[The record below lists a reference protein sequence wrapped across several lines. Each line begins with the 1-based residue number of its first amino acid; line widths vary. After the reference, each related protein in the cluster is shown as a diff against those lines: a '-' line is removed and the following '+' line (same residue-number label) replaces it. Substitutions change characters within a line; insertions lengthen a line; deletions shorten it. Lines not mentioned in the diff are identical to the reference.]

1 MTFIFRG
8 GRKWP
13 AGGTLSR
20 YTDYDRLSFLKTSTE
35 QSPIERAAKLN
46 CQAPKAEG
54 GLAPNPI
61 SNGSSEMTQVSAP
74 GAGPVLVE
82 RLPVWNAEPRL
93 WPVAVRPANQRRL
106 TPFARFVAASRPG
119 PWRGASLQAS
129 PGRYAYGRFK
139 EGNLP
144 DVSRVS
150 RRPLVAELVATRP
163 SVPVHR
169 VIRSS
174 RALCRVNVTRI
185 PVLPTSLLHRHLPY
199 KIKSSRR
206 YLVTT
211 PHRH

>member
-1 MTFIFRG
+1 
-8 GRKWP
+8 
-13 AGGTLSR
+13 
-20 YTDYDRLSFLKTSTE
+20 
-35 QSPIERAAKLN
+35 
-46 CQAPKAEG
+46 
-54 GLAPNPI
+54 
-61 SNGSSEMTQVSAP
+61 MTQVSAP

-82 RLPVWNAEPRL
+82 RLPVWRTPLINATLASL
-93 WPVAVRPANQRRL
+93 WVPGGDGPANQRRL

-119 PWRGASLQAS
+119 PWRGTSPQAS
-129 PGRYAYGRFK
+129 SPPGVIRLHGRFK
-139 EGNLP
+139 EARNGNLP
-144 DVSRVS
+144 DACPLVCLAGLSS
-150 RRPLVAELVATRP
+150 LVAELATRP